1 MITPR
6 LDMIL
11 RHCRGK
17 SFADIGTDHAYIP
30 IKLAQA
36 GARVIATDIRKGP
49 LAAAQRN
56 AEKYGAEIEL
66 RLGGGLEPIEAGE
79 AECIIIAG
87 MGGEMIEKIL
97 AEKSDV
103 ARGSLL
109 ILQPMNGQDTL
120 RRYLSENN
128 FNIICEDIAVEGH
141 KVYNLIEV
149 KSGGGTTFCDEF
161 SLHLPEYLYEHENFG
176 ELLKKKKREF
186 AKILDGQQK
195 SAARDDVQIEKLQ
208 GFIDRIE
215 ELERRFS

>member
-49 LAAAQRN
+49 LAAAKKN
-56 AEKYGAEIEL
+56 AEKYDAEIEL
-66 RLGGGLEPIEAGE
+66 RLGGGLEPVSCGE

-87 MGGEMIEKIL
+87 MGGEMIENIL
-97 AEKSDV
+97 TERCEV
-103 ARGSLL
+103 ARESLL

-120 RRYLSENN
+120 RKYLSENS
-128 FNIICEDIAVEGH
+128 FSIICEDIAVEGH
-141 KVYNLIEV
+141 KVYNLIEA
-149 KSGGGTTFCDEF
+149 KSGEGTKFCDEF
-161 SLHLPEYLYEHENFG
+161 SLHLPEYLYEHKNFS

-186 AKILDGQQK
+186 AKILDGHKK
-195 SAARDDVQIEKLQ
+195 SAAKNDVQIEKLQ
-208 GFIDRIE
+208 GFINRIE